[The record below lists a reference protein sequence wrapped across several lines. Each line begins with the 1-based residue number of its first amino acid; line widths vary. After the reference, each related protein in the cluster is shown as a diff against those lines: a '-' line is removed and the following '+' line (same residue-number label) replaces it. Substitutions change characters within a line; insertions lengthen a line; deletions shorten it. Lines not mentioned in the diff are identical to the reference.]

1 VGSSILRTGS
11 QWTWL
16 LLIPSSLNFKEGG
29 CWPAAPQCK
38 ILHVLIPRIMSPTFP
53 ALGRFT
59 YVWTYIAVVAA
70 AAAAVLTVILT
81 VPWTPLPEVTFTVPS
96 ANSTRRIFF
105 FRPSLSRPAMDT
117 PPLEA
122 AQSSRT
128 RSQFAMCC
136 AAAAASLSTTDPW
149 FRPQCKCSS
158 VSAVLKT
165 DWADRPL
172 RLSLCSPS
180 HNGHASY
187 AQLRPP
193 LSPMD
198 KSWGADRGMIAV
210 LPCPRPMLLEM

>member
-1 VGSSILRTGS
+1 VRQDQTNKTCKHCKKSAHSHQTYLGTAGLAGRAVACLRCGGWSAAGGVGSSILRTGS

-105 FRPSLSRPAMDT
+105 SAPLFLALPWTHLHSRPRN
-117 PPLEA
+117 PRGPGR
-122 AQSSRT
+122 SSP
-128 RSQFAMCC
+128 C
-136 AAAAASLSTTDPW
+136 AVLR
-149 FRPQCKCSS
+149 RPQVCRLRIPGF
-158 VSAVLKT
+158 VHSANAHLC
-165 DWADRPL
+165 PL
-172 RLSLCSPS
+172 C
-180 HNGHASY
+180 
-187 AQLRPP
+187 
-193 LSPMD
+193 
-198 KSWGADRGMIAV
+198 
-210 LPCPRPMLLEM
+210 